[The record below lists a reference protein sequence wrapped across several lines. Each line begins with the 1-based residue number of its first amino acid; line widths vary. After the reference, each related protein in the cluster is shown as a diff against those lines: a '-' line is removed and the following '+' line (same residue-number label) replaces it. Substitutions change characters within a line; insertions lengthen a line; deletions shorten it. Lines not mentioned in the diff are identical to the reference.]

1 MRTGLTNEQL
11 LTGDIKDGLLKL
23 AIPLM
28 FLNLINAFYSVVDT
42 YFIGQMGELQVGA
55 LTLVSPIMNCGV
67 AFASGLSAAGV
78 ALISRSIGQGNRDK
92 ACDIATHLIGLCV
105 FLGIAIGLIS
115 FTFADPILHWLET
128 PADIY
133 HDTLAYFLGISF
145 DYLFLFLLTMFQCI
159 RQSNGDTKTGVKLN
173 ALAAILNII
182 LDPIFIFGLD
192 LGTLGAALATT
203 LSKVLVSPIILY
215 LLIND
220 HSNITISFKRYRFKL
235 DLMKKIVK
243 IAIPASLGQFLS
255 SFGFVIM
262 SKSIVAY
269 GSIAMSAY
277 GIGNNIC
284 NIFYIP
290 VNGIGAALSTFIGQ
304 NLGNNN
310 PERAKLC
317 FHKASQLMTIIAAI
331 VTVIGLF
338 SAKFLINVF
347 IRDISPALMALALE
361 YSYYSIATAYFMG
374 WFQDLSGVFDGSG
387 NTSITMI
394 LSTVRLWGLRIP
406 MIYLF
411 GKYTSFG
418 PTGIWWS
425 MIISNFIICIT
436 GQILYYVYPWTKKGA
451 TI

>member
-1 MRTGLTNEQL
+1 MRTGLTHDQL
-11 LTGDIKDGLLKL
+11 IKGNIVDGLLKL

-28 FLNLINAFYSVVDT
+28 FLNLINAFYGVVDT
-42 YFIGQMGELQVGA
+42 YFVGQMGELQVGA

-78 ALISRSIGQGNRDK
+78 ALISRSIGQGDRDK

-105 FLGIAIGLIS
+105 FLGILIGIS
-115 FTFADPILHWLET
+115 TFTFANPILAWLET
-128 PADIY
+128 PNDIY
-133 HDTLAYFLGISF
+133 NDTLAYFLGISF
-145 DYLFLFLLTMFQCI
+145 DYLFLFILTMFQCI

-173 ALAAILNII
+173 ATAAILNII
-182 LDPIFIFGLD
+182 LDPIFIFVLD
-192 LGTLGAALATT
+192 LGTLGAALATV
-203 LSKVLVSPIILY
+203 LSKILVTPIILH
-215 LLIND
+215 LLIHD
-220 HSNITISFKRYRFKL
+220 HSSITISFHQYHFKF

-290 VNGIGAALSTFIGQ
+290 INAIGAALATFIGQ
-304 NLGNNN
+304 NLGSNN

-317 FHKASQLMTIIAAI
+317 FKKASNLMGIIAAI
-331 VTVIGLF
+331 VTIIGMF
-338 SAKFLINVF
+338 SAKSLISLF
-347 IRDISPALMALALE
+347 IRDISPELMSLALE
-361 YSYYSIATAYFMG
+361 YSYYSILTGYFMG

-411 GKYTSFG
+411 GQYTSLG
-418 PTGIWWS
+418 PTGIWYA
-425 MIISNFIICIT
+425 MIISNFIICLA
-436 GQILYYVYPWTKKGA
+436 GQILYYIYPWTKKGA